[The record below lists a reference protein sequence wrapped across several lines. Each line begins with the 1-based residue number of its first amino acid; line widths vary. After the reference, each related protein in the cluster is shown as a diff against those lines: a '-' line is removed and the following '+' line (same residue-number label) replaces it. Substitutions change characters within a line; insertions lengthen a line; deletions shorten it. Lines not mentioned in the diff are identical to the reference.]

1 MSFKMDYQS
10 LLNEAND
17 KQKHKFNIIG
27 HTSRCV
33 KDILRQ
39 ADPYCEVYPSIM
51 KPTKPSL
58 ETILF
63 FFCASL
69 MASLALSSILR
80 KEN

>member
-1 MSFKMDYQS
+1 MDYQS

-33 KDILRQ
+33 KGILRQ

-58 ETILF
+58 GTFIQDS
-63 FFCASL
+63 A
-69 MASLALSSILR
+69 ALGKITKNR
-80 KEN
+80 KPFLHS